1 MVSKKAFKAYEFQRK
16 LFPVSNEPNIYNN
29 NLSVVKKIEKIEDP
43 KFDYIKQFMEEK
55 NSKVKINYEK
65 LFWLL
70 SIRIFFL
77 ALVLFVL
84 YQLIS
89 L

>member
-16 LFPVSNEPNIYNN
+16 LFPASNEPNVSNN
-29 NLSVVKKIEKIEDP
+29 NLPVVKKIEDP

-55 NSKVKINYEK
+55 NSKIKINYEK